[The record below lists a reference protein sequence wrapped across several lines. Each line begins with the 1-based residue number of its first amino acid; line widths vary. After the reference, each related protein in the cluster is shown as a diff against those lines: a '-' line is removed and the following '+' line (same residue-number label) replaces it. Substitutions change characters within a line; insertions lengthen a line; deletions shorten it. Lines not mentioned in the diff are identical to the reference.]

1 MFGNIWDRK
10 TDPEPAERA
19 TAAGV
24 KSDGARATHAGKPRT
39 SAAGAGPGPAP
50 SPGANRRQAI
60 VNPSKT
66 GVPVAKQ
73 LDMLKQ
79 RTPGVATSKKQET
92 DAMANKESQRL
103 VVGARIHLKGE
114 VTKCD
119 ALIVEG
125 HVEGS
130 ANSRVI
136 QVAKDG
142 TFDGEAEAE
151 IAEISGK
158 FDGTLAVSDKL
169 IVRSTGQVSGT
180 IRYCGV
186 EIEAGG
192 QISGDVQVTTTDRP
206 PVSKPASES
215 AHHVEAARGVN
226 LAS

>member
-1 MFGNIWDRK
+1 MVNQQIPR
-10 TDPEPAERA
+10 RA
-19 TAAGV
+19 T
-24 KSDGARATHAGKPRT
+24 SE
-39 SAAGAGPGPAP
+39 
-50 SPGANRRQAI
+50 
-60 VNPSKT
+60 
-66 GVPVAKQ
+66 
-73 LDMLKQ
+73 
-79 RTPGVATSKKQET
+79 KQEP
-92 DAMANKESQRL
+92 DAMASKESQRL

-142 TFDGEAEAE
+142 TFDGEAEVE

-169 IVRSTGQVSGT
+169 IVRSTGRVSGS
-180 IRYCGV
+180 IRYSGI

-192 QISGDVQVTTTDRP
+192 QILGDVQVATDEHP
-206 PVSKPASES
+206 SVSASTSEQ
-215 AHHVEAARGVN
+215 AHQTEGARDVD

>member
-10 TDPEPAERA
+10 TDPDSPVPTTTARGRSDEAHTTHVNDPAAAAASA
-19 TAAGV
+19 T
-24 KSDGARATHAGKPRT
+24 S
-39 SAAGAGPGPAP
+39 GPASSPAATRRRPIVSP
-50 SPGANRRQAI
+50 SQ
-60 VNPSKT
+60 T
-66 GVPVAKQ
+66 GLPVAKQ
-73 LDMLKQ
+73 LDMVKQ
-79 RTPGVATSKKQET
+79 QIPRRATSEKQEP
-92 DAMANKESQRL
+92 DVMESKESQRL

-142 TFDGEAEAE
+142 TFDGEAEVE

-169 IVRSTGQVSGT
+169 IVRSTGRVSGS
-180 IRYCGV
+180 IRYSGI

-192 QISGDVQVTTTDRP
+192 QILGDVQVTTDERP
-206 PVSKPASES
+206 SVSTSASEQTYP
-215 AHHVEAARGVN
+215 AEGARDVD

>member
-10 TDPEPAERA
+10 TDLDSPEPRA
-19 TAAGV
+19 TTGA
-24 KSDGARATHAGKPRT
+24 KSET
-39 SAAGAGPGPAP
+39 SAQPAEPHGAAPGAASGMAPTSNAARRRGIVAP
-50 SPGANRRQAI
+50 SQ
-60 VNPSKT
+60 T
-66 GVPVAKQ
+66 GLPVAKQ
-73 LDMLKQ
+73 LDMVHRQ
-79 RTPGVATSKKQET
+79 TSGATMPDKQET

-142 TFDGEAEAE
+142 SFDGEAEAE
-151 IAEISGK
+151 VAEISGK
-158 FDGTLAVSDKL
+158 FDGILTVSDKL
-169 IVRSTGQVSGT
+169 IVRSTGRVSGT
-180 IRYCGV
+180 IRYSGI

-192 QISGDVQVTTTDRP
+192 QISGDVQVSTEQRP
-206 PVSKPASES
+206 SVSKPVSER
-215 AHHVEAARGVN
+215 AHHTESGRDVD